1 MSVLPY
7 MLTCPLFTRTAAIH
21 MYSSIL
27 LTYYWW
33 DLQSAVKKNIFPRHL
48 MTSLSSI
55 FLRETNTSTPVVWCH
70 QNSYF
75 SLGATRVSETR
86 QTNTRTKQPLMSLQ
100 KILKKRRR
108 SSKFRV
114 RSSIMSPEACDRSNH
129 MTCDPIWP
137 RLRSQQGPHCPACSS
152 FHLVLYMYMNMDVLH
167 KWSLLLQIFTPAA
180 SILDVEY
187 LFVFYSFKLLSARG
201 VIIWIK

>member
-1 MSVLPY
+1 
-7 MLTCPLFTRTAAIH
+7 MLTCPLLTNTAALH
-21 MYSSIL
+21 TYSYIL

-33 DLQSAVKKNIFPRHL
+33 DLQSAVKKKKIFPRHL
-48 MTSLSSI
+48 MTSLSSV

-70 QNSYF
+70 QNFHQKSYF

-137 RLRSQQGPHCPACSS
+137 RLRSQQGPHYPACSS

-167 KWSLLLQIFTPAA
+167 KWSLLLHIFTPAA
-180 SILDVEY
+180 STLDVEY
-187 LFVFYSFKLLSARG
+187 LFIFYSFKLLSVLG
-201 VIIWIK
+201 VVIWIK